1 MSKARRPVP
10 YRILTIL
17 LTAISLTL
25 PTLRAEAV
33 TPSNEAERVIM
44 DTASKALETI
54 RRHRGE
60 FEADPKRLYAT
71 IEERIL
77 PHFDFVSMSKL
88 VLGKYWRRARPE
100 QRRRFVEEFKTLLV
114 RTYASAL
121 LKYSDSRLELLPSR
135 KPGRPNR
142 ADVQTQALLNDGR
155 KIAMDYRLYK
165 RKDRW
170 LVYDVRVE
178 GVSLVIN
185 YRSSFRNEIAQKGG
199 IGALI
204 EKLEKLNRKARAG

>member
-1 MSKARRPVP
+1 MIAPRNHAVP
-10 YRILTIL
+10 RLLLVL
-17 LTAISLTL
+17 LTSLALAL
-25 PTLRAEAV
+25 PALHALAAPPPT
-33 TPSNEAERVIM
+33 EAEKLIM
-44 DTASKALETI
+44 DTASEALETI
-54 RRHRGE
+54 RQHRSE
-60 FEADPKRLYAT
+60 FEAKPRRLYAT

-135 KPGRPNR
+135 KPSRPNR

-165 RKDRW
+165 RKDHW

-199 IGALI
+199 IAALI
-204 EKLEKLNRKARAG
+204 EKLEKLNRKANVG

>member
-1 MSKARRPVP
+1 MIAHRQP
-10 YRILTIL
+10 
-17 LTAISLTL
+17 TL
-25 PTLRAEAV
+25 PCLLATLLASLVLAVPAEAAAP
-33 TPSNEAERVIM
+33 TMTEAERLIM
-44 DTASKALETI
+44 DTASEALGTI
-54 RRHRGE
+54 RQHRSE
-60 FEADPKRLYAT
+60 FEAKPKRLYDA

-121 LKYSDSRLELLPSR
+121 LNYSDSQLELLPSH
-135 KPGRPNR
+135 RPDRPKR
-142 ADVQTQALLNDGR
+142 AEVHTQALLNDGR

-165 RKDRW
+165 RGDRW

-185 YRSSFRNEIAQKGG
+185 YRSSFMNEISQKGG
-199 IGALI
+199 ISALI
-204 EKLEKLNRKARAG
+204 EKLERLNEKANVG